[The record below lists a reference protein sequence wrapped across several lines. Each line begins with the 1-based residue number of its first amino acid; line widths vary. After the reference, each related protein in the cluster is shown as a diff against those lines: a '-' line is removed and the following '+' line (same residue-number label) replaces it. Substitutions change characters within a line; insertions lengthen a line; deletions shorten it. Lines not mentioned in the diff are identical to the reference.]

1 MQNIC
6 YDSWKLRR
14 FNCPWCLYAWCVCFF
29 AKNLQYLKLKCV
41 LSYPVDNCKK
51 YLFIYIVLIQFL
63 NLFFSSKLLYVRL
76 WPWYYRI
83 YFWNV
88 SDYQMT
94 SPVPYHSPKKLQS
107 HHHICVPFL
116 EKEFW
121 IYSICRNKHACSRK
135 KRTLTLSMG
144 LALFIWSQSFE
155 DIIENL

>member
-1 MQNIC
+1 M
-6 YDSWKLRR
+6 LV
-14 FNCPWCLYAWCVCFF
+14 CLVCVFF

-135 KRTLTLSMG
+135 KRTLTLSTG

>member
-1 MQNIC
+1 MLVCLVCVFFCQKFAVLKTKMCPFISSWQLQKIFVHIYCSYTIFKFIFFFEIVIC
-6 YDSWKLRR
+6 TTGCD
-14 FNCPWCLYAWCVCFF
+14 P
-29 AKNLQYLKLKCV
+29 
-41 LSYPVDNCKK
+41 D
-51 YLFIYIVLIQFL
+51 IIEYIFGM
-63 NLFFSSKLLYVRL
+63 
-76 WPWYYRI
+76 
-83 YFWNV
+83 
-88 SDYQMT
+88 YQMT

-135 KRTLTLSMG
+135 KRTLTLSTG